1 MDKHIRQLARC
12 AALAAAAGF
21 AAPQAL
27 ALESHG
33 YFRAGPGATKKDA
46 ARACYGLQGPGLKYR
61 LGNECDFYGEFFLS
75 ESFKAGDVDTK
86 IQFTPNLYNAGTD
99 TNDAKLGLAEMF
111 VEGKGFDIAP
121 EASFWVG
128 KRYHARA
135 DVHIVDTFFTIQ
147 DGVGAGMRGLSA
159 GPGKFSLAYFRTDDG
174 VGGTAGDQPGH
185 RVSAEWY
192 DLPVNAGGKLR
203 LVGTYT
209 NGSFSGGQD
218 GVALTVQHN
227 QENFLGLGG
236 GNTLW
241 LQYAQGSAN
250 LNTGFGDL
258 SAGSGHKG
266 FRIVDAITW
275 QRGAFGGQAM
285 ALWQT
290 DRLEGGDKVN
300 SLSLG
305 GRASY
310 ALTQHFKMVAELGHS
325 QRKPD
330 GGAAQKLTKFTLA
343 PTLSTGPGFWT
354 RPELRL
360 YVTTAKW
367 NDAANAAAGAG
378 GVTGIGDGKTSG
390 TSFGAQVEVWW

>member
-1 MDKHIRQLARC
+1 MIKRAHHLV
-12 AALAAAAGF
+12 ALSAVAAACGLTTT
-21 AAPQAL
+21 AAS

-46 ARACYGLQGPGLKYR
+46 ARACYGLNGPGLKYR

-75 ESFKAGDVDTK
+75 EKFNTEGVETK
-86 IQFTPNLYNAGTD
+86 IQLTPNLYNGGTD
-99 TNDAKLGLAEMF
+99 SNDAKLGLAEMF

-128 KRYHARA
+128 KRYYARA

-147 DGVGAGMRGLSA
+147 DGVGAGVRDVKL
-159 GPGKFSLAYFRTDDG
+159 GPGKFALAYFRSDDG
-174 VGGTAGDQPGH
+174 RGGAPGDQPGS
-185 RVSAEWY
+185 RISAELY
-192 DLPVNAGGKLR
+192 DIAANPGGKLR
-203 LVGTYT
+203 FIGTFT
-209 NGSFSGGQD
+209 HGSFTGGKS
-218 GVALTVQHN
+218 GVALTAQHN
-227 QENFLGLGG
+227 QDNFLGLGG

-241 LQYAQGSAN
+241 VQYAQGSAN
-250 LNTGFGDL
+250 INTGFGDL
-258 SAGSGHKG
+258 GAGSGTKS
-266 FRIVDAITW
+266 FRIVDSITW

-285 ALWQT
+285 ALWQN
-290 DRLEGGDKVN
+290 DRDDAGGKSN
-300 SLSLG
+300 SISIG

-310 ALTQHFKMVAELGHS
+310 AVTKHFKMVAEVGHS

-330 GGAAQKLTKFTLA
+330 GGSTQKLTKFTLA
-343 PTLSTGPGFWT
+343 PTLSTGPGFWN

-367 NDAANAAAGAG
+367 NQAANAAAGGG

-390 TSFGAQVEVWW
+390 TSYGAQVEVWW

>member
-1 MDKHIRQLARC
+1 MDKQIRRLAGC
-12 AALAAAAGF
+12 LAVVAAAGW
-21 AAPQAL
+21 AASPSWAL
-27 ALESHG
+27 DSHG

-61 LGNECDFYGEFFLS
+61 LGNECDFYGEFFFS
-75 ESFKAGDVDTK
+75 ENFKAGDVDTK

-128 KRYHARA
+128 KRYYARA
-135 DVHIVDTFFTIQ
+135 DVHIVDTFFTQQ
-147 DGVGAGMRGLSA
+147 DGVGGGMRGLSA
-159 GPGKFSLAYFRTDDG
+159 GPGRFSLAYFRTDDG
-174 VGGTAGDQPGH
+174 VAGTAGNQPGH
-185 RVSAEWY
+185 RLSAEWY

-203 LVGTYT
+203 WVASYT
-209 NGSFSGGQD
+209 RGSFSGGQD
-218 GVALTVQHN
+218 GLALTAQHQ

-236 GNTLW
+236 SNTLW

-266 FRIVDAITW
+266 WRLVESFTW
-275 QRGAFGGQAM
+275 QQGAFGGQALAM
-285 ALWQT
+285 WQT
-290 DRLEGGDKVN
+290 ERSDTGDKVH
-300 SLSLG
+300 SISLG

-310 ALTQHFKMVAELGHS
+310 ALTRHFKMVAELGHS

-330 GGAAQKLTKFTLA
+330 GGATQKLTKFTLA
-343 PTLSTGPGFWT
+343 PTLSTAPGFWT

-360 YVTTAKW
+360 YVTTARW
-367 NDAANAAAGAG
+367 NDAANVAAGSG
-378 GVTGIGDGKTSG
+378 GVTGLGDGKTSG